1 MKIQFILNEDD
12 YIQLTDGIESIDMV
26 IGDFIENNDY
36 SRESISYL
44 LNCISEYNNN
54 INRVIRK

>member
-26 IGDFIENNDY
+26 IVDFIENNDY